1 MREDNL
7 DRWMDR
13 IGRAADL
20 LTTRLDDP
28 PSLDE
33 LAGAAA
39 VSPFHFHRIWRGLTG
54 ETVAGTVARLRI
66 ERASQALATA
76 APITEV
82 AMAAGFGTPQS
93 FARAFRRET
102 GVTPSAFR
110 AGEPP
115 RAAADDRATAL
126 VRLVLRD
133 ATTLV
138 ALRREGQPYADLN
151 ASFGAVWQWAEQ
163 AGLIDRLGGIY
174 GLPLDDPASVPVER
188 LRYDAAL
195 DVGPATPPPPF
206 ATVMLAAGEYACV
219 RHVGGYDGLEAID
232 QYLLGDW
239 LLHAAREPADAS
251 LVHHFLD
258 DPEQVAEADLRTD
271 ILLPLM
277 PEGAGR

>member
-102 GVTPSAFR
+102 GVTPSA
-110 AGEPP
+110 
-115 RAAADDRATAL
+115 L
-126 VRLVLRD
+126 S
-133 ATTLV
+133 
-138 ALRREGQPYADLN
+138 RR
-151 ASFGAVWQWAEQ
+151 
-163 AGLIDRLGGIY
+163 
-174 GLPLDDPASVPVER
+174 
-188 LRYDAAL
+188 
-195 DVGPATPPPPF
+195 
-206 ATVMLAAGEYACV
+206 
-219 RHVGGYDGLEAID
+219 
-232 QYLLGDW
+232 
-239 LLHAAREPADAS
+239 
-251 LVHHFLD
+251 
-258 DPEQVAEADLRTD
+258 
-271 ILLPLM
+271 
-277 PEGAGR
+277 